1 MEGRQQGG
9 VFTGQ
14 GRHADGHGRCS
25 CGAQLPAVQG
35 TRVPGATRLGGSDD
49 LPLQIRQGE
58 APQTSLIAMYYLAH
72 LSSSLFVIAVCRAFG
87 MIRKRRQRRSH

>member
-14 GRHADGHGRCS
+14 GRHADRHGQCVR
-25 CGAQLPAVQG
+25 GAQHPALQG

-49 LPLQIRQGE
+49 LSLQIRQGE
-58 APQTSLIAMYYLAH
+58 AP
-72 LSSSLFVIAVCRAFG
+72 FPPRFG
-87 MIRKRRQRRSH
+87 DRLLENS